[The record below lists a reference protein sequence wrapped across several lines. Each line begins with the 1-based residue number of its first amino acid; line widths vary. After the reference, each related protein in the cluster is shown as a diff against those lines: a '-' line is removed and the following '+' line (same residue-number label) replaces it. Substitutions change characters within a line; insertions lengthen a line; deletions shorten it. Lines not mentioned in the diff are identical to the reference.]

1 MIQNVSYGGELKVAG
16 IKLLSL
22 SSGVTRMARIRNEDI
37 RRMTHV
43 RYFGDEATEAGL
55 RWFGQFW
62 GRKL

>member
-1 MIQNVSYGGELKVAG
+1 M
-16 IKLLSL
+16 LSL

-37 RRMTHV
+37 RRTTHV

>member
-1 MIQNVSYGGELKVAG
+1 MIQNVSYGGELKVAR
-16 IKLLSL
+16 IKMLSL

-37 RRMTHV
+37 RTTHV